1 MTGTS
6 FSVTE
11 ASRLT
16 PPKKMKAAMTATTMP
31 TASLLTPKA
40 LWKASLMELDCT
52 ILPIK
57 PSASTMATE
66 KNPARNLPNRPLKA
80 ARM

>member
-1 MTGTS
+1 MAGTI

-16 PPKKMKAAMTATTMP
+16 PPRKMKAAISATMMP

-40 LWKASLMELDCT
+40 LWKASLMELDWT
-52 ILPIK
+52 MLPVK
-57 PSASTMATE
+57 PSATTMATE
-66 KNPARNLPNRPLKA
+66 KKPARNLPNRPLKA